1 MKYGKSIIY
10 IEDRYAQL
18 FDKEMI
24 KTYVV
29 PRSQTIQ
36 HDILSA
42 THKLQSFGNSD
53 DGIQLMLRMTGD
65 KSNLSWLFIS
75 SKLKLAIISSFC
87 LLISVQM
94 LLMQG
99 DSIQLKPAF

>member
-36 HDILSA
+36 HDILST

-53 DGIQLMLRMTGD
+53 DGIQLMTED
-65 KSNLSWLFIS
+65 KSNLSWLFTS